1 MRQRR
6 HNRTAG
12 FSLIEVVVG
21 IALLGLVSAPICASL
36 VLSVR
41 LNTHA
46 RMLMDA
52 RLQASGT
59 VETLLAEGI
68 DVDATVNGAAVWAQ
82 DDENRCWTRDMDGVT
97 VTVAEVPGAGETT
110 EPYYEVTVSSTVG
123 TDGEQESVELTTQI
137 RTVRKSSSTDEDEEN
152 ADSEAP
158 EEAGEGGETP

>member
-41 LNTHA
+41 LNSHA
-46 RMLMDA
+46 QALMHA
-52 RLQASGT
+52 RLQTAGV

-68 DVDATVNGAAVWAQ
+68 AEGTANGDLEMEDLPEGVSVAV
-82 DDENRCWTRDMDGVT
+82 TREGAFYDVT
-97 VTVAEVPGAGETT
+97 VTGSVGAAGKEQTVVVETSVRSVPA
-110 EPYYEVTVSSTVG
+110 
-123 TDGEQESVELTTQI
+123 
-137 RTVRKSSSTDEDEEN
+137 
-152 ADSEAP
+152 
-158 EEAGEGGETP
+158 EGGAP